1 MHGAL
6 YLNIL
11 SKILYLQTK
20 IQIMKIYIKNMAC
33 ESCKVFVQDALKEL
47 DLHPIKVELGEVQV
61 KEELS
66 EEKKKRF
73 NSKIKTVGLEIIE
86 SKGGILIEK
95 IKTSCQ
101 DYVNSEENIKINI
114 SDYLSKK
121 LDLDYNYI
129 SNAFSEVTS
138 STIISY
144 INLIKMEKA
153 KEMILFE
160 EDNFSEIATKLHF
173 SSLSAFSTQFKK
185 VTGFN
190 PTHFKN
196 VKEKRRVAIQELNEE
211 LANKKQ

>member
-1 MHGAL
+1 
-6 YLNIL
+6 
-11 SKILYLQTK
+11 
-20 IQIMKIYIKNMAC
+20 MKIYIKNMAC
-33 ESCKVFVQDALKEL
+33 ESCKVFVKDALEEL
-47 DLHPIKVELGEVQV
+47 NLHPIKVELGEVQV

-66 EEKKKRF
+66 EEKKRTL
-73 NSKIKTVGLEIIE
+73 NAKIKTVGLEIIE

-95 IKTSCQ
+95 IKHYCQ
-101 DYVNSEENIKINI
+101 EYVNSEENIKINI
-114 SDYLSKK
+114 SDYLSEK

-138 STIISY
+138 STIITY

-160 EDNFSEIATKLHF
+160 ELNFSEIASKLHF

-196 VKEKRRVAIQELNEE
+196 VKEKRRIAIQELSQYLKE
-211 LANKKQ
+211 KKQ